1 MIDSFVS
8 FPMSTC
14 QVRLNAEIFKRDGRT
29 VFTAKAYNGR
39 VLTEW
44 LARCLTHASEH
55 PNLYPDPEHQVDLL
69 ASCAHLGLN

>member
-1 MIDSFVS
+1 MIDSFGS